1 MNATSNLIEDLRN
14 ELVAVLGESPTPE
27 QTLLIDR
34 ADAAIRSMPIN
45 SVSIS
50 ATAFELGE
58 FFALPGGL
66 SQALSDEAVN
76 SAILNR
82 ALQAFID
89 DAGQLGHFFFHD
101 IGASS

>member
-1 MNATSNLIEDLRN
+1 MSPKTNLIEELRN
-14 ELVAVLGESPTPE
+14 ELAAVLGDTISS
-27 QTLLIDR
+27 QQAQLIDR
-34 ADAAIRSMPIN
+34 ANFAISLMPNN
-45 SVSIS
+45 SESIS

-66 SQALSDEAVN
+66 SQALSDEAAN

-89 DAGQLGHFFFHD
+89 DAGQLGHFFFHNID
-101 IGASS
+101 AS